1 VAIPHD
7 GERGGREQNRT
18 MTPEALDQR
27 ARPVI
32 AVAAALFVVD
42 LFLGWQRVAVHM
54 PAIDVRS
61 TASGWS
67 GWGALAGLC
76 AIVLLAL
83 AIADRSSPATVAL
96 GLGALVF
103 TAIDVLTGHENV
115 DVGASMMRVHVDT
128 TLWPAWVGLALA
140 GVMAVAAAVPYLAVP
155 GGRAPTTIAPHG
167 RS

>member
-1 VAIPHD
+1 
-7 GERGGREQNRT
+7 
-18 MTPEALDQR
+18 MSPEALEQR

-32 AVAAALFVVD
+32 AVAATLFIAD
-42 LFLGWQRVAVHM
+42 LFLGWQRVAVDM
-54 PAIDVRS
+54 PALDVRS

-76 AIVLLAL
+76 ALVLLSL
-83 AIADRSSPATVAL
+83 AIVRHASAATVVL
-96 GLGALVF
+96 GLGALLF
-103 TAIDVLTGHENV
+103 TALEVLTGHANV

-140 GVMAVAAAVPYLAVP
+140 GVMAAAAVVPYLAVP
-155 GGRAPTTIAPHG
+155 GGRTPTTIAPHG